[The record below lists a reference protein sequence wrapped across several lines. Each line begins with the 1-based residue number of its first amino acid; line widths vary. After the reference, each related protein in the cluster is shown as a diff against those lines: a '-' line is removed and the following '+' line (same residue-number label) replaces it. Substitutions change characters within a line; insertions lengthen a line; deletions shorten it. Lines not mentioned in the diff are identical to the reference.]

1 MQPRL
6 QAVHISKVFPGVN
19 ALTDVSV
26 DFYPGEVHALMGE
39 NGAGK
44 STLIKI
50 LSGVYTPTEGQ
61 IFLDGKEI
69 AFKGPRDALDQGISV
84 IHQELSIAKDLSVAE
99 NIFLGE
105 EKKKGL
111 FLDNR
116 QMHRQ
121 AAELLRYMKVDQS
134 IRATDIA
141 GNLTAA
147 QQQMVEIAKVL
158 NKKAKVVI
166 MDEPTSSLSEREI
179 NALFEQ
185 IHILRHNN
193 VAIVYITHRLK
204 EIFQM
209 CDRVTVLRDGCH
221 VRTDMLAEVSEQELV
236 SSMVGREIKDYFIHM
251 RHDIGE
257 EMLRVEGLSRGKE
270 FRDVSFTVRKGE
282 ILGIAGL
289 VGAGRTEVMET
300 IFGARTP
307 EKGKIFVE
315 GREAR
320 FASPK
325 DAIAQKIGMVT
336 EDRRTTG
343 LMLKAM
349 VKDNKVLPSLIYH
362 RKALN
367 FVDEKW
373 IREVSREYVGKLRV
387 KTPGI
392 DAYVQNLSGGNQQ
405 KVVLGKWLIANSRIL
420 ILDEPTRGIDVNAK
434 TEFYG
439 LMNDFVAS
447 GGCIVMV
454 SSELPEVLGVADRI
468 LVMREGRVSGELS
481 REEASEQAIIHLA
494 SHTSDTA
501 AV

>member
-1 MQPRL
+1 MQPCL
-6 QAVHISKVFPGVN
+6 QAVHISKEFPGVK

-61 IFLDGKEI
+61 ILLEGKEI
-69 AFKGPRDALDQGISV
+69 VFKGPRDALDLGISV

-105 EKKKGL
+105 EEKKGL
-111 FLDNR
+111 FLDNHKMENR
-116 QMHRQ
+116 
-121 AAELLRYMKVDQS
+121 ATELLRYMKVDRS

-141 GNLTAA
+141 GDLTAA

-166 MDEPTSSLSEREI
+166 MDEPTSSLSEHEI

-185 IHILRHNN
+185 IHILRQNQ
-193 VAIVYITHRLK
+193 VAVIYISHRLK

-209 CDRVTVLRDGCH
+209 CNRVTILRDGCH
-221 VRTDMLAEVSEQELV
+221 VRTDLIEEVTEQTLV
-236 SSMVGREIKDYFIHM
+236 SSMVGREIKDYFVHTE
-251 RHDIGE
+251 HVLGE
-257 EMLRVEGLSRGKE
+257 EMLRVEHLCGGRE
-270 FRDVSFTVRKGE
+270 FQDISFSVRQGE

-300 IFGARTP
+300 IFGARVP
-307 EKGKIFVE
+307 ESGKIFVE
-315 GREAR
+315 GEEVQ
-320 FASPK
+320 FKSPRA
-325 DAIAQKIGMVT
+325 AIAKKIGMVT

-343 LMLKAM
+343 LMLQAM

-362 RKALN
+362 HKALN

-373 IREVSREYVGKLRV
+373 IKRISKEYVEKLRV
-387 KTPGI
+387 KTPSI
-392 DAYVQNLSGGNQQ
+392 DTLIQNLSGGNQQ
-405 KVVLGKWLIANSRIL
+405 KVVLAKWLIAESRIL

-439 LMNDFVAS
+439 LINDFVDS
-447 GGCIVMV
+447 GGCIIMV
-454 SSELPEVLGVADRI
+454 SSELPEILGVSDRI
-468 LVMREGRVSGELS
+468 IVMREGRISGELS
-481 REEASEQAIIHLA
+481 REEASEQAVIQLA
-494 SHTSDTA
+494 SYTSIA
-501 AV
+501 